1 MGGVDTPPFSC
12 PHFGAQ
18 KRRGR
23 EGFMPTRIKAR
34 DKNIASPQKPKISGV
49 RGRAMFDSQAFY
61 TDIETV
67 LGMLCG
73 SV

>member
-1 MGGVDTPPFSC
+1 
-12 PHFGAQ
+12 
-18 KRRGR
+18 
-23 EGFMPTRIKAR
+23 MPTRIKAR
-34 DKNIASPQKPKISGV
+34 DKNIASPQKPKISRV
-49 RGRAMFDSQAFY
+49 RGRAMFNSQAFY